1 MRISCISQLKFVEI
15 LENSLFQKREF
26 SVDSKKNCQRRTFS
40 SSYLFFTCHLFTL
53 MDVPS
58 SVRSLSNNNLQ
69 ELPRDLFNQLD
80 ILTDL

>member
-1 MRISCISQLKFVEI
+1 
-15 LENSLFQKREF
+15 
-26 SVDSKKNCQRRTFS
+26 
-40 SSYLFFTCHLFTL
+40 

-69 ELPRDLFNQLD
+69 ELPRDLFQQLD